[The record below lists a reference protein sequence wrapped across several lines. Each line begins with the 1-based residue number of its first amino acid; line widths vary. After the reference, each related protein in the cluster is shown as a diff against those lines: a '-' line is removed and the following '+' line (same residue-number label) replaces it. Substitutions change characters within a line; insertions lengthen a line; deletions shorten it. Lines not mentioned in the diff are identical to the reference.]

1 MRRSLQKKERNGW
14 LEKKERKGKKERKK
28 NLREEERERYKKNFN
43 KFGATMSFHLWQLIV
58 AQKLFF

>member
-1 MRRSLQKKERNGW
+1 MRRSLEKKERNGW
-14 LEKKERKGKKERKK
+14 LEKKERKGKKERK

-43 KFGATMSFHLWQLIV
+43 KFGATVSFHLWQLIV